1 MSDFAQKPATGEA
14 PASANAPAGKPATNA
29 PAFVGIAGTLIVLAV
44 AGLVAMKSDLF
55 TEAGSASAPIVSF
68 VDQRDIDAA
77 SSTLNPSVA
86 GGLVDEAKRCKIPL
100 ASITIARG
108 TAQLGSTLRIRA
120 GNYVSPYFSITDN
133 MQRIALPYPAP
144 YGAGAGIMSWKAMP
158 RVRSSGSRQP
168 RCFPICRRLK
178 PFRSYG
184 APRTLARRKGR

>member
-55 TEAGSASAPIVSF
+55 TEAGSASAPIVSL

-144 YGAGAGIMSWKAMP
+144 YGAGAGNYVVEGNAT
-158 RVRSSGSRQP
+158 
-168 RCFPICRRLK
+168 
-178 PFRSYG
+178 G
-184 APRTLARRKGR
+184 AILGLAPTKVLSDLPTPQTIPVVWRATNPC